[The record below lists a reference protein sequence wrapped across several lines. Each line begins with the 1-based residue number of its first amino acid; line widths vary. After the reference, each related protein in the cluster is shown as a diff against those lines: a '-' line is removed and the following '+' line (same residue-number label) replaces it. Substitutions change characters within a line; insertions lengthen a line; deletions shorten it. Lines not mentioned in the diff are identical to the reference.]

1 MLSRL
6 SFKDVLTVFFGLNF
20 NVEKRA
26 NVHNFKK
33 TTFAQIIKMN
43 PKHLP
48 QSILKNLGIENLNEM
63 QEVAQDAILHDNNIL
78 LLSPTG
84 SGKTLAFLLPV
95 LELLNPE
102 FLSVQCL
109 ILVPSRELGLQ
120 IEQVWKKMGTDYKIN
135 VCYGGHSIDTEIKN
149 LSNPPAVLIGTP
161 GRIADHIERGTFRLD
176 KIQTMVLDEF
186 DKSLQ
191 LGFHEQMSFIIG
203 KLPKL
208 NKRVLVSATS
218 DIEIPKYTRV
228 INPTIL
234 DFIPEED
241 EAASNLSMKMV
252 VSKDK
257 DKLTSLFNLICSLK
271 SEAAI
276 VFCNHRDAAERISDT
291 LNEKGIY
298 ATYYHGGMDQDE
310 RERALIQF
318 RNGSMS
324 YLITTDLAARGLD
337 IPEMNHVIHYHLPSK
352 ADEFTHRNGRT
363 ARMLASGTAYIV
375 VNDSEKKMDYIDYS
389 IPVLN
394 VEAPKSLPKPPQ
406 YQTIYISGGKKNK
419 LNKIDI
425 VGFFS
430 QKGKLEKGDLG
441 LIEVKDFISFAAVK
455 FNKVKD
461 LLHVIKDEKM
471 KGKKFKIEVA
481 RKVIKKVEE

>member
-1 MLSRL
+1 M
-6 SFKDVLTVFFGLNF
+6 N
-20 NVEKRA
+20 
-26 NVHNFKK
+26 KK
-33 TTFAQIIKMN
+33 HHSN
-43 PKHLP
+43 N
-48 QSILKNLGIENLNEM
+48 ILLNLGIESLNEM
-63 QEVAQDAILHDNNIL
+63 QVAAQETILSDNNIL

-84 SGKTLAFLLPV
+84 SGKTLAFLLPIFEM
-95 LELLNPE
+95 LKPE
-102 FLSVQCL
+102 ILSVQCL

-120 IEQVWKKMGTDYKIN
+120 IEQVWKKMGTDYKVN
-135 VCYGGHSIDTEIKN
+135 VCYGGHSIETEIKN

-161 GRIADHIERGTFRLD
+161 GRIADHIDRGTFRLD
-176 KIQTMVLDEF
+176 KIETLILDEF

-203 KLPKL
+203 KLSKL

-228 INPTIL
+228 VNPTIL
-234 DFIPEED
+234 DFIPNEE
-241 EAASNLSMKMV
+241 EATNLEMKMV
-252 VSKDK
+252 VSKEK
-257 DKLTSLFNLICSLK
+257 DKIGSLFNLICSLK
-271 SEAAI
+271 SQSAL

-318 RNGSMS
+318 RNGSVT

-352 ADEFTHRNGRT
+352 EDEYTHRNGRT
-363 ARMLASGTAYIV
+363 ARMLSTGTAYLLIHE
-375 VNDSEKKMDYIDYS
+375 SEKKLDYIDYKLPNL
-389 IPVLN
+389 IIDN
-394 VEAPKSLPKPPQ
+394 YKTLPKQPD
-406 YQTIYISGGKKNK
+406 YQTIYVSGGKKNK

-455 FNKVKD
+455 TNKVKNF
-461 LLHVIKDEKM
+461 LQLIRDEKM
-471 KGKKFKIEVA
+471 KGRKFKIEVA
-481 RKVIKKVEE
+481 RKVLKKEDEAN

>member
-1 MLSRL
+1 
-6 SFKDVLTVFFGLNF
+6 
-20 NVEKRA
+20 
-26 NVHNFKK
+26 
-33 TTFAQIIKMN
+33 MN
-43 PKHLP
+43 NNPHSTNL
-48 QSILKNLGIENLNEM
+48 LLNLGIESLNEM
-63 QEVAQDAILHDNNIL
+63 QEMAQDAILNDANIL

-84 SGKTLAFLLPV
+84 SGKTLAFLLPIFEM
-95 LELLNPE
+95 LQPE
-102 FLSVQCL
+102 INTVQCL

-120 IEQVWKKMGTDYKIN
+120 IEQVWKKMGTDYKVN

-161 GRIADHIERGTFRLD
+161 GRIADHIERGTFKMD
-176 KIQTMVLDEF
+176 TIQTLVLDEF

-191 LGFHEQMSFIIG
+191 LGFHEQMSFIIS
-203 KLPKL
+203 KLNKL

-228 INPTIL
+228 VNPTVL
-234 DFIPEED
+234 DFIPTEEVN
-241 EAASNLSMKMV
+241 SNLTLKMV
-252 VSKDK
+252 VSKEK
-257 DKLTSLFNLICSLK
+257 DKINSLFNLICSLK
-271 SEAAI
+271 SQSAI
-276 VFCNHRDAAERISDT
+276 IFCNHRDAAERISDT

-298 ATYYHGGMDQDE
+298 STYYHGGMDQDE

-318 RNGSMS
+318 RNGSVS
-324 YLITTDLAARGLD
+324 YLVTTDLAARGLD

-352 ADEFTHRNGRT
+352 EDEFTHRNGRT

-375 VNDSEKKMDYIDYS
+375 AHESEKKMDYIDYKTA
-389 IPVLN
+389 VLN
-394 VEAPKSLPKPPQ
+394 VDNATTLPKAPEF
-406 YQTIYISGGKKNK
+406 QTIYVSGGKKNK

-455 FNKVKD
+455 SKKVKEF
-461 LLHVIKDEKM
+461 LGNIRDEKM

-481 RKVIKKVEE
+481 RKVVKKEE

>member
-1 MLSRL
+1 
-6 SFKDVLTVFFGLNF
+6 
-20 NVEKRA
+20 
-26 NVHNFKK
+26 
-33 TTFAQIIKMN
+33 MN
-43 PKHLP
+43 NNHHSN
-48 QSILKNLGIENLNEM
+48 SILLNLGIENLNEM
-63 QEVAQDAILHDNNIL
+63 QEVAQDAILNDNNVL

-84 SGKTLAFLLPV
+84 SGKTLAFLLPIFEM
-95 LELLNPE
+95 LQENIT
-102 FLSVQCL
+102 SVQCL

-120 IEQVWKKMGTDYKIN
+120 IEQVWKKMGTSYKVN

-161 GRIADHIERGTFRLD
+161 GRIADHIDRATFSVD
-176 KIQTMVLDEF
+176 TIQTLILDEF

-191 LGFHEQMSFIIG
+191 LGFHEQMSFIINR
-203 KLPKL
+203 LPKL

-228 INPTIL
+228 INPTVL
-234 DFIPEED
+234 DFIPSEE
-241 EAASNLSMKMV
+241 EKTNLSMKMV

-257 DKLTSLFNLICSLK
+257 DKIGSLFNLICSLK
-271 SEAAI
+271 SESAI
-276 VFCNHRDAAERISDT
+276 IFCNHRDAAERISDT

-310 RERALIQF
+310 RERSLIQF

-337 IPEMNHVIHYHLPSK
+337 IPEMKHVIHYHLPSK
-352 ADEFTHRNGRT
+352 EDEFTHRNGRT
-363 ARMLASGTAYIV
+363 ARMLASGTSYILIHE
-375 VNDSEKKMDYIDYS
+375 SEKKLDYIDYKMS
-389 IPVLN
+389 ILDIEN
-394 VEAPKSLPKPPQ
+394 ATSLPKAPEF
-406 YQTIYISGGKKNK
+406 QTIYISGGKKTK

-455 FNKVKD
+455 SKKVND
-461 LLHVIKDEKM
+461 LLKNIRDEKM

-481 RKVIKKVEE
+481 RKVIKKVEEN

>member
-1 MLSRL
+1 MR
-6 SFKDVLTVFFGLNF
+6 N
-20 NVEKRA
+20 
-26 NVHNFKK
+26 
-33 TTFAQIIKMN
+33 
-43 PKHLP
+43 KHHSNNL
-48 QSILKNLGIENLNEM
+48 LLNLGIESLNEM
-63 QEVAQDAILHDNNIL
+63 QIAAQETILNDNNVL

-84 SGKTLAFLLPV
+84 SGKTLAFLLPIFEMLV
-95 LELLNPE
+95 PE
-102 FLSVQCL
+102 VTTVQCL

-120 IEQVWKKMGTDYKIN
+120 IEQVWKKMGTDYKVN

-161 GRIADHIERGTFRLD
+161 GRIADHIDRGTF
-176 KIQTMVLDEF
+176 KTETIQTLILDEF

-191 LGFHEQMSFIIG
+191 LGFHEQMSFIISR
-203 KLPKL
+203 LSKL
-208 NKRVLVSATS
+208 NKRILVSATS

-228 INPTIL
+228 VNPTVL
-234 DFIPEED
+234 DFIPTEE
-241 EAASNLSMKMV
+241 ESSNLAMKMV
-252 VSKDK
+252 VSPAKDK
-257 DKLTSLFNLICSLK
+257 IESLFQLICSLK
-271 SEAAI
+271 SESALI
-276 VFCNHRDAAERISDT
+276 FCNHRDAAERISDT

-318 RNGSMS
+318 RNGSVS

-337 IPEMNHVIHYHLPSK
+337 IPEMKHVIHYHLPSK
-352 ADEFTHRNGRT
+352 QDEFTHRNGRT
-363 ARMLASGTAYIV
+363 ARMLASGTAYIITHE
-375 VNDSEKKMDYIDYS
+375 SEKKMDYIDYNMPA
-389 IPVLN
+389 IKLN
-394 VEAPKSLPKPPQ
+394 TAATLPKAPEF
-406 YQTIYISGGKKNK
+406 QTIYISGGKKNK

-455 FNKVKD
+455 AKKVKD
-461 LLHVIKDEKM
+461 LLANIRDEKM

-481 RKVIKKVEE
+481 RKVIKKEEEN

>member
-1 MLSRL
+1 MNNNPLSTNL
-6 SFKDVLTVFFGLNF
+6 LL
-20 NVEKRA
+20 
-26 NVHNFKK
+26 
-33 TTFAQIIKMN
+33 
-43 PKHLP
+43 
-48 QSILKNLGIENLNEM
+48 NLGIESLNEM
-63 QEVAQDAILHDNNIL
+63 QEMAQDAILNDANIL

-84 SGKTLAFLLPV
+84 SGKTLAFLLPIFEM
-95 LELLNPE
+95 LQPE
-102 FLSVQCL
+102 INTIQCL

-120 IEQVWKKMGTDYKIN
+120 IEQVWKKMGTNYKVN

-161 GRIADHIERGTFRLD
+161 GRIADHIERGTFKMNTIATL
-176 KIQTMVLDEF
+176 VLDEF

-191 LGFHEQMSFIIG
+191 LGFHEQMSFIIS
-203 KLPKL
+203 KLNKL

-218 DIEIPKYTRV
+218 DIEIPKYTHV
-228 INPTIL
+228 VNPTVL
-234 DFIPEED
+234 DFIPSEETN
-241 EAASNLSMKMV
+241 SNLSLKMV
-252 VSKDK
+252 VSKEK
-257 DKLTSLFNLICSLK
+257 DKINSLFNLICSLK
-271 SEAAI
+271 SESAI
-276 VFCNHRDAAERISDT
+276 IFCNHRDAAERISDT

-298 ATYYHGGMDQDE
+298 STYYHGGMDQDE

-318 RNGSMS
+318 RNGSVN
-324 YLITTDLAARGLD
+324 YLVTTDLAARGLD

-352 ADEFTHRNGRT
+352 EDEFTHRNGRT

-375 VNDSEKKMDYIDYS
+375 VHESEKKMDYIDYKTT
-389 IPVLN
+389 VLN
-394 VEAPKSLPKPPQ
+394 VDTATTLPKAPQ
-406 YQTIYISGGKKNK
+406 FQTIYVSGGKKNK

-455 FNKVKD
+455 SKKVKD
-461 LLHVIKDEKM
+461 FLLNIRDEKM

-481 RKVIKKVEE
+481 RKVIKKEDS

>member
-1 MLSRL
+1 
-6 SFKDVLTVFFGLNF
+6 
-20 NVEKRA
+20 
-26 NVHNFKK
+26 
-33 TTFAQIIKMN
+33 MN
-43 PKHLP
+43 QNHH
-48 QSILKNLGIENLNEM
+48 SNNILLNLGFESLNEM
-63 QEVAQDAILHDNNIL
+63 QSAAKEAILEENNVL

-95 LELLNPE
+95 FKMLQPE
-102 FLSVQCL
+102 ILSAQCL
-109 ILVPSRELGLQ
+109 IIVPSRELGLQ
-120 IEQVWKKMGTDYKIN
+120 IEQVWKKMGTGYKAN

-161 GRIADHIERGTFRLD
+161 GRIADHIDRGTFRTD
-176 KIQTMVLDEF
+176 KIETLILDEF

-191 LGFHEQMSFIIG
+191 LGFHEEMSYIIG
-203 KLPKL
+203 KLSKL
-208 NKRVLVSATS
+208 NKRILVSATS

-228 INPTIL
+228 VNPTVL
-234 DFIPEED
+234 DFIPKEE
-241 EAASNLSMKMV
+241 EQQSNLSMKMV
-252 VSKDK
+252 VSKEK
-257 DKLTSLFNLICSLK
+257 DKLGTLYNLICSLK
-271 SEAAI
+271 SQSAI
-276 VFCNHRDAAERISDT
+276 IFCNHRDAAERISDT

-318 RNGSMS
+318 RNGSVS

-337 IPEMNHVIHYHLPSK
+337 IPEMKHVIHYHLPSK
-352 ADEFTHRNGRT
+352 EDEFTHRNGRT
-363 ARMLASGTAYIV
+363 ARMLASGTAYLIV
-375 VNDSEKKMDYIDYS
+375 HESERKLDYIDYDME
-389 IPVLN
+389 VLN
-394 VEAPKSLPKPPQ
+394 VEDSKLLPKPPEF
-406 YQTIYISGGKKNK
+406 QTIYISGGKKNK

-455 FNKVKD
+455 FGKVKD
-461 LLHVIKDEKM
+461 LLHNIKDEKM

-481 RKVIKKVEE
+481 RKVVKKEE

>member
-1 MLSRL
+1 
-6 SFKDVLTVFFGLNF
+6 
-20 NVEKRA
+20 
-26 NVHNFKK
+26 
-33 TTFAQIIKMN
+33 MN
-43 PKHLP
+43 NNHH
-48 QSILKNLGIENLNEM
+48 SNNILLNLGIENLNEM
-63 QEVAQDAILHDNNIL
+63 QEVAQDAILNDNNVL

-84 SGKTLAFLLPV
+84 SGKTLAFLLPIFEMMQENV
-95 LELLNPE
+95 T
-102 FLSVQCL
+102 SVQCL
-109 ILVPSRELGLQ
+109 VLVPSRELGLQ
-120 IEQVWKKMGTDYKIN
+120 IEQVWKKMGTNYKVN

-161 GRIADHIERGTFRLD
+161 GRIADHIDRGTFSVD
-176 KIQTMVLDEF
+176 TIQTLILDEF

-191 LGFHEQMSFIIG
+191 LGFHEQMSFIINR
-203 KLPKL
+203 LPKL

-228 INPTIL
+228 INPTVL
-234 DFIPEED
+234 DFIPSEE
-241 EAASNLSMKMV
+241 ERTNLSMKMV

-257 DKLTSLFNLICSLK
+257 DKMGSLFNLICSLK
-271 SEAAI
+271 SESAI
-276 VFCNHRDAAERISDT
+276 IFCNHRDAAERISDT

-318 RNGSMS
+318 RNGSVS

-337 IPEMNHVIHYHLPSK
+337 IPEMKHVIHYHLPSK
-352 ADEFTHRNGRT
+352 EDEFTHRNGRT
-363 ARMLASGTAYIV
+363 ARMLASGTSYVLIHE
-375 VNDSEKKMDYIDYS
+375 SEKKLDYIDYKMT
-389 IPVLN
+389 VLN
-394 VEAPKSLPKPPQ
+394 VENSTSLPKAPEF
-406 YQTIYISGGKKNK
+406 QTIYISGGKKTK

-430 QKGKLEKGDLG
+430 QKGKLDKGDLG

-455 FNKVKD
+455 SKKVND
-461 LLHVIKDEKM
+461 LLKNIRDEKM

-481 RKVIKKVEE
+481 RKVIKKEEDNKPDKY